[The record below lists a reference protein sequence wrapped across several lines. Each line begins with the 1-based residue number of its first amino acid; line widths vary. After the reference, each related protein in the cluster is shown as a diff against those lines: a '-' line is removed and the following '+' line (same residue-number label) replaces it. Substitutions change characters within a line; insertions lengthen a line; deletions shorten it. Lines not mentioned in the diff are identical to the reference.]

1 VLLSGEV
8 LQGCQADGFAQPP
21 PPRPGQAGAVRP
33 FAHTTE
39 TSRLNSIAAPH
50 WNDPRNDPRN
60 DPTSAIAE
68 RCLKQS
74 VESRGPLLP
83 RSRRDMGL
91 EKRIRKP
98 RYTLPIP
105 FYIERLPTYD

>member
-1 VLLSGEV
+1 
-8 LQGCQADGFAQPP
+8 
-21 PPRPGQAGAVRP
+21 VRP

-50 WNDPRNDPRN
+50 WNDP
-60 DPTSAIAE
+60 TSAIAE
-68 RCLKQS
+68 RGLKQPL
-74 VESRGPLLP
+74 ESRGPLLP